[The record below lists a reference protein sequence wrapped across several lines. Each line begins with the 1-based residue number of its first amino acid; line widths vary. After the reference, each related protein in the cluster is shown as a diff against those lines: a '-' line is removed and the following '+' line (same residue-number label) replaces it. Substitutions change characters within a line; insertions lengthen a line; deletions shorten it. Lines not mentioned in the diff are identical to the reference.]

1 MSHNS
6 DAQLIHIITKTQPD
20 QSDSE
25 AFDIYQLGCMSNGY
39 SPEESWSV
47 LRSVYLADDPL
58 YRHRFITYDV
68 LPPITTSGL

>member
-25 AFDIYQLGCMSNGY
+25 AFDIYQLGCMAAGY

-47 LRSVYLADDPL
+47 LRSVYLDDDPL